1 MVSVDLASSTAP
13 RPILSV
19 RLVRRRFL
27 RHQLLS
33 GLSRDLWSRTQGESL
48 DLHVHIQESQTWVD
62 FTHAENM
69 PPATPPYV
77 LHLNSMVKSTCLP
90 AGSYFYS

>member
-33 GLSRDLWSRTQGESL
+33 GLSRDLWSLTLGESL
-48 DLHVHIQESQTWVD
+48 DLHVHIQALVKLGWT
-62 FTHAENM
+62 
-69 PPATPPYV
+69 
-77 LHLNSMVKSTCLP
+77 LHMQKTCLQP
-90 AGSYFYS
+90 HPPMSYI